1 MCRTYEER
9 YHFMLA
15 ELDKIKSTKKIEW
28 ITPNGGMSI
37 WVDLLK
43 DSEKITKIAKANGIF
58 FQHESSMDYSNS
70 FGTHLRIGFAG
81 VVRFHLKAPPNFIKV
96 HHRSDSDVLFN

>member
-1 MCRTYEER
+1 
-9 YHFMLA
+9 MLV

-43 DSEKITKIAKANGIF
+43 DSKKITEIAKVNGIF
-58 FQHESSMDYSNS
+58 FQHESSMDYLNS

-81 VVRFHLKAPPNFIKV
+81 VNEKEIKEGLGFLKT
-96 HHRSDSDVLFN
+96 LL